1 MKPKYLLYQLSFLL
15 LLISISGFAQD
26 INVHK
31 YIGKTRSDV
40 IKNYGNP
47 VHQDNSNPAMICMF
61 YKRGNDNM
69 IFVSDKDGIYQ
80 AEANISFDKETEART
95 ALNILISGSVTDG
108 FKVDSVTISDFHLE
122 KTGVKVGLQLSEN
135 KLVNKFD
142 IRVKANRT
150 SN

>member
-1 MKPKYLLYQLSFLL
+1 
-15 LLISISGFAQD
+15 
-26 INVHK
+26 
-31 YIGKTRSDV
+31 
-40 IKNYGNP
+40 
-47 VHQDNSNPAMICMF
+47 
-61 YKRGNDNM
+61 M

-150 SN
+150 G

>member
-1 MKPKYLLYQLSFLL
+1 
-15 LLISISGFAQD
+15 
-26 INVHK
+26 
-31 YIGKTRSDV
+31 
-40 IKNYGNP
+40 
-47 VHQDNSNPAMICMF
+47 
-61 YKRGNDNM
+61 
-69 IFVSDKDGIYQ
+69 YQ

-108 FKVDSVTISDFHLE
+108 FKVDSVTTSDFHLE
-122 KTGVKVGLQLSEN
+122 KTGIKVGLQLSEN